1 MATAKVIKLTCGI
14 LFNHS
19 FSILDHW
26 GKIADSILY
35 NNSYFDP
42 TYFPQI
48 SSQYTTNRHVH
59 NPEAGHSLQLNSEN
73 LIYTHTIQDDFE
85 KEYTKFIDRI
95 TKFIIPEIIE
105 KYDLVVRRIGM
116 VYICE
121 MDQDAVTKFT
131 SQYFKP
137 ELSEVL
143 DCRFSKRCT
152 VPQALTFSGTNDY
165 INKIYSIGNVSKESR
180 GISFDYQLFF
190 NPPVVDVKPRVAKY
204 FENSKT
210 AFFEEIYKEEYR
222 GK

>member
-26 GKIADSILY
+26 GKIADAVLY
-35 NNSYFDP
+35 KNAYFDP
-42 TYFPQI
+42 QYFPRI
-48 SSQYTTNRHVH
+48 SDQYTINRYIE
-59 NPEAGHSLQLNSEN
+59 NPELGHRLQLNSEN
-73 LIYTHTIQDDFE
+73 LIYTHTVQDDFE

-105 KYDLVVRRIGM
+105 KYDLVVRRIGI

-165 INKIYSIGNVSKESR
+165 INKIYSVGNVSPEFR

-190 NPPVVDVKPRVAKY
+190 NPPIVDVKPRVAKY